1 MLIDHIG
8 EAEFELCIENF
19 CLFQVN
25 KGPILFIV
33 VDVAVIENLIVFA
46 IEIDLILGST
56 FLAQINERILIC
68 KLWECIVF
76 EVE

>member
-1 MLIDHIG
+1 MLVNHIG
-8 EAEFELCIENF
+8 KTELKLRIKYF
-19 CLFQVN
+19 SLFLVY
-25 KGPILFIV
+25 KSPVLFIV